1 MRIYI
6 EKQKQGVIDHEQ
18 TCHLTKLR
26 RSMCI
31 ITDRL
36 TKVGAEGAMLL
47 PLACENVIQLW
58 SERAGIE
65 DSLLPMMMIVA
76 AAVICHPIEHSRGDF
91 PPQRLSDNATT
102 TDDGRTPLC
111 HEIALSDCP

>member
-1 MRIYI
+1 MPLDKAAEINVHHNRQTH
-6 EKQKQGVIDHEQ
+6 KSRSGGSDVIA
-18 TCHLTKLR
+18 TCLR
-26 RSMCI
+26 KRY
-31 ITDRL
+31 T
-36 TKVGAEGAMLL
+36 TF
-47 PLACENVIQLW
+47 W
-58 SERAGIE
+58 SERAGIK